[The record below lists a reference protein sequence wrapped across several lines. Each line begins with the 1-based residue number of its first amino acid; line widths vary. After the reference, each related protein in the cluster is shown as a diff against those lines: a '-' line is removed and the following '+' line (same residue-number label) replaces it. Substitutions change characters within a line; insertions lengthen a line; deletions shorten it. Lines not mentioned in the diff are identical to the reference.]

1 MRHKVYFTI
10 DLLFTGLYGNM
21 CLTKKKEARHMIT
34 LFSKARNRLIVAGG
48 RDFNN
53 YILLSE
59 TLDSVLKRYT
69 DSETIIVTGCCRGA
83 DALGERYAK
92 EHGIPVKRFPA
103 DWLQYGKAA
112 GPIRNRDMAEY
123 ASEGEGV
130 LVAFWDGKSRGTAS
144 MIRLAEKYGLLIK
157 TITY

>member
-1 MRHKVYFTI
+1 MT
-10 DLLFTGLYGNM
+10 T
-21 CLTKKKEARHMIT
+21 T
-34 LFSKARNRLIVAGG
+34 LFGKQARIIVAGG
-48 RDFNN
+48 RDFVD
-53 YILLSE
+53 YALLSQ
-59 TLDSVLKRYT
+59 TLNSVLEKYT